1 MKKSSTYKIV
11 VIANLAA
18 LSTLLYF
25 FVKFPLPFIFP
36 AFLDIQFSNLPAI
49 LGGFMFGPVAGSA
62 VVFVRFAIKVMS
74 GASVTA
80 AVGELGDLLIG
91 LATVITSSL
100 IYRKFHNKK
109 GAIYA
114 SVAGMFAWIIMAV
127 IANYFILV
135 PFFIEF
141 YLGGEV
147 SSFVSMLEVI
157 PGVNETNYMTRYIL
171 YTVIPFNILLSGIV
185 YLLTFLVYKRLKHFI
200 DDIYEKVTD
209 DNQ

>member
-62 VVFVRFAIKVMS
+62 VVVIRQIIKLPFS
-74 GASVTA
+74 STA
-80 AVGELGDLLIG
+80 GVGELADLLIG
-91 LATVITSSL
+91 LSTVITSSL
-100 IYRKFHNKK
+100 IYRKFHSKK

-114 SVAGMFAWIIMAV
+114 SVVGMFTWIIMA
-127 IANYFILV
+127 IITNYFILV

-141 YLGGEV
+141 LLGGDLNT
-147 SSFVSMLEVI
+147 FVGMLSVI
-157 PGVNETNYMTRYIL
+157 PGVNESNYMTRYLL

-209 DNQ
+209 QK

>member
-49 LGGFMFGPVAGSA
+49 LGGFMFGPVAGSVI
-62 VVFVRFAIKVMS
+62 VVIRQIIKLPFS
-74 GASVTA
+74 TTA
-80 AVGELGDLLIG
+80 GVGELADLLIG
-91 LATVITSSL
+91 LSTVITSSL
-100 IYRKFHNKK
+100 IYRKFHSKK

-114 SVAGMFAWIIMAV
+114 SVAGMLAWIIMAV
-127 IANYFILV
+127 ITNYFILV

-141 YLGGEV
+141 LLGGDL
-147 SSFVSMLEVI
+147 STFVGMLSVI
-157 PGVNETNYMTRYIL
+157 PGVNESNYMTRYIL

-209 DNQ
+209 HE